1 MTRIERMLRLI
12 IREICEI
19 RVQKKSEVDAE
30 AVGDGHADDS
40 RVVCGVAIAAT

>member
-1 MTRIERMLRLI
+1 
-12 IREICEI
+12 
-19 RVQKKSEVDAE
+19 VFKKKSEVDAE

>member
-19 RVQKKSEVDAE
+19 RVQNKSEVDAE
-30 AVGDGHADDS
+30 AVGDELDDDG
-40 RVVCGVAIAAT
+40 REDT

>member
-19 RVQKKSEVDAE
+19 RVQKKSEVDTE
-30 AVGDGHADDS
+30 VVSDELDDDGRED
-40 RVVCGVAIAAT
+40 T